1 MYQTLACQESA
12 VHAHGIVM
20 STESLIDC
28 FSETV
33 LQQWPQLRSGR
44 VRVVAAVSGGA
55 DSVAMLRI
63 LHHALRDQIDE
74 NLETPPLWVAHY
86 NHRLRGEASDQ
97 DQQFVE
103 NLATKLGLKCLTD
116 SSTPDANLTG
126 GSEDHFRRQ
135 RYAFLDRESHR
146 IGARYVSVAHN
157 ADDQVETVLHQLFRG
172 SSLTGLSGI
181 PRVRPLGTD
190 VVLIRPVL
198 VFRSNQLRELL
209 GQLQQ
214 PWRED
219 VTNSES
225 DYQRNWLRNQ
235 LLPAIRSRYPD
246 ADAAVLRA
254 AESATAATDELNKLA
269 DRWIELHVEE
279 STPTRLAIRKTP
291 SEQDNEWDSLVTI
304 QALTR
309 LWGLLGWPRGAMN
322 QWHWDQIRKM
332 IATGFPVV
340 HNLPGNLRASVNTDG
355 MVVEPRNLD

>member
-20 STESLIDC
+20 STESLIDR

-33 LQQWPQLRSGR
+33 LEQWPQLQTGR
-44 VRVVAAVSGGA
+44 VRIVAAVSGGA

-63 LHHALRDQIDE
+63 LHHALRRFIEPNAE
-74 NLETPPLWVAHY
+74 NPPLWVAHY

-103 NLATKLGLKCLTD
+103 NLARTLGLRYLTD
-116 SSTPDANLTG
+116 ASTRDSNATG
-126 GSEDHFRRQ
+126 GSEDYFRRE

-146 IGARYVSVAHN
+146 IGARYVSIAHN

-172 SSLTGLSGI
+172 SSLTGLAGI

-190 VVLIRPVL
+190 VVLMRPVL
-198 VFRSNQLRELL
+198 VFQGNELRELL

-214 PWRED
+214 TWRED
-219 VTNSES
+219 ATNAQS

-235 LLPAIRSRYPD
+235 ILPAIRSRYAD
-246 ADAAVLRA
+246 ADAAILRA
-254 AESATAATDELNKLA
+254 AESAAAATAELNKLA
-269 DRWIELHVEE
+269 DRWIELQVEE
-279 STPTRLAIRKTP
+279 CTPARLAIKRIPTTR
-291 SEQDNEWDSLVTI
+291 DDGWDSMVTI

-309 LWGLLGWPRGAMN
+309 IWGLLGWPRGSMN
-322 QWHWDQIRKM
+322 QRHWDQIRKM

-340 HNLPGNLRASVNTDG
+340 HNLPGNLRASSNTDG
-355 MVVEPRNLD
+355 VVVEPWNLD